1 MFDKKIKA
9 IIILEIL
16 GKPKEHIVKVMGEL
30 VEAIGKEPGIKITNK
45 KVHEVREFVNKDENG
60 KPIVISGQEDL
71 FTTFAEIEFEADSVM
86 DMLRICFNYMP
97 ANVEIIEPEKFTM
110 TNIDFNSLVNEIM
123 RRLHH
128 YDAVAKS
135 ALMNNQ
141 ILANHL
147 QALEKNQQSKD
158 ISDRLNLNL
167 TANPQEKSEKKEAKK
182 PSKKAGKE
190 SKKKR

>member
-16 GKPKEHIVKVMGEL
+16 GKPKEHIVGVMKNLIET
-30 VEAIGKEPGIKITNK
+30 IGKEPGIKIINK
-45 KVHEVREFVNKDENG
+45 KVHDVRKFENKDENG
-60 KPIVISGQEDL
+60 RPIIIQGQEDL

-86 DMLRICFNYMP
+86 DLLRICFNYMP
-97 ANVEIIEPEKFTM
+97 ASVEIIEPERFTM

-158 ISDRLNLNL
+158 ISNRLNLNL
-167 TANPQEKSEKKEAKK
+167 TTNPQEKKETKTSKK
-182 PSKKAGKE
+182 PVKE
-190 SKKKR
+190 SKKNKK